1 MHLILCVMVA
11 QYTLYKHDKPA
22 QCTPYQHHFLHSNLM
37 FELRVFA
44 TLHYIGNILFLVPV
58 CNKKMDFF
66 PERLSVGLGWK
77 GGGTDNATVKTGL
90 GAA

>member
-1 MHLILCVMVA
+1 MVA

-22 QCTPYQHHFLHSNLM
+22 QCTPYQHHFLHLNLM
-37 FELRVFA
+37 PELCVS

-58 CNKKMDFF
+58 CNKKVDVFS
-66 PERLSVGLGWK
+66 ESLSVGFGWK